1 MKRVLFILF
10 VFFGVVIS
18 TEVKSWNELWWA
30 RRWQIQLFELIEDGN
45 LHYEYSIFPYKPFE
59 MPVMK
64 EHPRAAAQLDS
75 VIADSM
81 KWQKSLDWPMDSLKP
96 GSGPASLLPDS
107 LRRWMIYY
115 LYSDQ
120 LKLLKKPVKIKYL
133 CGKRHLYICNG
144 GGTSTEGFLELAC
157 LTGVCGGFEY
167 GGPLIVSWAATQDTV
182 MDSTR
187 AVQMFRKACEKGV
200 IVSPSTDPQWR
211 PPSSVV
217 RCAYPF
223 YGRPAYHL
231 VATVEYETEFR
242 VRKPAR
248 KTHTFYIFV
257 LEKGGYEYLI
267 SFFGGG
273 GCFNVENLADFLSLS
288 P

>member
-1 MKRVLFILF
+1 MKRIILCVLCLSGISILCAQLTTEKYALINGWYHYALSLQTPGNYRTITPNEIIPMPFI
-10 VFFGVVIS
+10 
-18 TEVKSWNELWWA
+18 
-30 RRWQIQLFELIEDGN
+30 
-45 LHYEYSIFPYKPFE
+45 
-59 MPVMK
+59 K
-64 EHPRAAAQLDS
+64 ERPEAAAQLDTL
-75 VIADSM
+75 IADSRTR
-81 KWQKSLDWPMDSLKP
+81 QKSLDWAMDSLKP
-96 GSGPASLLPDS
+96 GSGPASSLPDS

-120 LKLLKKPVKIKYL
+120 LKLIKKPVKIKYL

-167 GGPLIVSWAATQDTV
+167 GGPLIVSWAATEDTV

-187 AVQMFRKACEKGV
+187 AVQMFRKACEDGV

-211 PPSSVV
+211 PLSRVV
-217 RCAYPF
+217 RCAAPF
-223 YGRPAYHL
+223 YGRPAYHI

-257 LEKGGYEYLI
+257 LEKGSYEYLI
-267 SFFGGG
+267 AFLGGG
-273 GCFNVENLADFLSLS
+273 GCFNVENLADFLSLR

>member
-1 MKRVLFILF
+1 MLCLSGISILDAQLTTEKYALINGWYHYALSLQTPGNYRTITSDEIIPMPFVEKRPEAI
-10 VFFGVVIS
+10 
-18 TEVKSWNELWWA
+18 
-30 RRWQIQLFELIEDGN
+30 
-45 LHYEYSIFPYKPFE
+45 
-59 MPVMK
+59 
-64 EHPRAAAQLDS
+64 AQLDS
-75 VIADSM
+75 LIADLR
-81 KWQKSLDWPMDSLKP
+81 KRQKSLDWAMDSLKP

-133 CGKRHLYICNG
+133 CGKRDLYICNG
-144 GGTSTEGFLELAC
+144 GGTSTKGFLELAC
-157 LTGVCGGFEY
+157 LTGVCDGFEY
-167 GGPLIVSWAATQDTV
+167 GGPLVVSWVATEDTV

-187 AVQMFRKACEKGV
+187 AVQMFNRARDEGQ

-211 PPSSVV
+211 PPSRVV

-223 YGRPAYHL
+223 YGRPAYHI

-242 VRKPAR
+242 VRQATR
-248 KTHTFYIFV
+248 ETFTFYIFV

-267 SFFGGG
+267 SFLGGG